1 MKFLDLHINGFGKFN
16 NCSIAF
22 QDGLNVVYGKNEA
35 GKSTLHSFI
44 RSMLFGMER
53 QRGRAARTDQFTKYK
68 PWDLKGG
75 YEGRIRLESAGH
87 VYRIERNFQNS
98 REFAIIDETLGQE
111 VEPTRA
117 LLDQI
122 LCGLS
127 ETAYVNTISI
137 GQLKSATDGGMV
149 TELKN
154 YIANMN
160 TTGSMALNITKASA
174 FLKSQR
180 KELERQMVPEA
191 ARSYTSLLGDI
202 RNIEREI
209 STPEYENHLTE
220 YQEKKA
226 AARKELEGVQKDREV
241 LLQKVARGH
250 QVLESNQF
258 TDEASI
264 QAYEDHGRKIYDDYT
279 QAKAHCQ
286 KKSRGALAILSLV
299 LGVLSTMGGAVFMIL
314 VASNWKPIHILFSRL
329 LPDWVV
335 GGHYLPSIFL
345 FMLALLL
352 IIAGCLILIKDKS
365 YQKDMDYCL
374 KLLQEIFSRHLGDES
389 VNENA
394 MNAFLGRM
402 EEFKRLNQALI
413 LSQDNLAHL
422 TEKMELLKK
431 QQSSFGAEIEKQQKL
446 QWELEKKLEHL
457 ASCKTQAEG
466 LKEVLAENDRISQEI
481 AAIDLAQ
488 ETMTELT
495 TSIRDSFGLYLNK
508 EASALISGITGG
520 IYSSMSIDENLNI
533 FMNTKTKLVP
543 VDQVSSGTMDQ
554 VYLAL
559 RLASAKLIQSGP
571 ERMPLVFDDSFVL
584 YDDDRLRTALR
595 WLTSAFS
602 GQIIM
607 FTCHKR
613 ESQMLTANQIP
624 YHLIT
629 I

>member
-1 MKFLDLHINGFGKFN
+1 MKLLDLHINGFGKFHD
-16 NCSIAF
+16 CSITF
-22 QDGLNVVYGKNEA
+22 QDGLNVIYGKNEA

-44 RSMLFGMER
+44 RGMLFGMER
-53 QRGRAARTDQFTKYK
+53 QRGRAARTDQFSKYK
-68 PWDLKGG
+68 PWDSKGG
-75 YEGRIRLESAGH
+75 YEGQLRLESKGH
-87 VYRIERNFQNS
+87 IYRIERDFQNN
-98 REFAIIDETLGQE
+98 RGFAIIDETIGRE
-111 VEPTRA
+111 VEPTRS
-117 LLDQI
+117 LMDQI

-127 ETAYVNTISI
+127 ETAYINTISI
-137 GQLKSATDGGMV
+137 GQLKSATDSGMV

-202 RNIEREI
+202 RNMEREI

-220 YQEKKA
+220 YQKKKA
-226 AARKELEGVQKDREV
+226 EAKKELDSLQSDREI

-258 TDEASI
+258 SDEASI
-264 QAYEDHGRKIYDDYT
+264 QAYEEHGKKIYSDYT
-279 QAKAHCQ
+279 FAKERCDR
-286 KKSRGALAILSLV
+286 KSHGVFSILSLI
-299 LGVLSTMGGAVFMIL
+299 LGICSTVAGVAFMIL
-314 VASNWKPIHILFSRL
+314 AASNWKPLYAL
-329 LPDWVV
+329 LPSWTI
-335 GGHYLPSIFL
+335 GQYLPSIFL

-352 IIAGCLILIKDKS
+352 ITAGCLSLIKTKS

-389 VNENA
+389 VNASA
-394 MNAFLGRM
+394 MEAFLARM
-402 EEFKRLNQALI
+402 EEFKRLNHALI
-413 LSQDNLAHL
+413 TSQENLAQL
-422 TEKMELLKK
+422 TEKMEQLKSR
-431 QQSSFGAEIEKQQKL
+431 QTSFGAEIEKQQKL

-508 EASALISGITGG
+508 EASSLISGITGG

-533 FMNTKTKLVP
+533 FMNTRTKLVP
-543 VDQVSSGTMDQ
+543 VEQVSSGTMDQ

-559 RLASAKLIQSGP
+559 RLAAAKLIQNGS
-571 ERMPLVFDDSFVL
+571 ERMPLIFDDSFVL
-584 YDDDRLRTALR
+584 YDDDRLRTALE
-595 WLTSAFS
+595 WLVSAFD

-613 ESQMLTANQIP
+613 ESQMLTTCHIP